1 MKLAP
6 DEITNVIIGTAG
18 HVDHGKTKLVEALT
32 GTNTDR
38 WEEER
43 RRGITIDIGF
53 ASRDLPD
60 GRRAG
65 FIDMPGHERFVRH
78 MIAGATGVDVVLLV
92 VAADDGV
99 MPQTREH
106 LDIMELVGAREG
118 VVAVTKI
125 DLDRELAE
133 LAAEEV
139 RAFLKGTFLEDA
151 PVVPVSSVTGEGLD
165 DLWAALA
172 ERVARAG
179 PRSSDGLFRMP
190 VQRVFVREGFGAIL
204 TGVPVSGTAR
214 PGDAVDVLPGGGRGR
229 IRGVQAYFRDVE
241 LARAGHSTGLNVADL
256 DTSAC
261 RRGQVVVPADT
272 YEPSVLVDARLHLLP
287 AARHGG
293 ADDAARKPMATGE
306 EVRFHTGTAEVA
318 AKVVILDGEAI
329 EPGGEALV
337 QFRLEEPV
345 VFDRLDRFVIRR
357 PSPSL
362 TIGGGTII
370 GPGRRRLRGGRPWI
384 AERVRGRELASRSDE
399 SFVEHLIETASGGSI
414 RADILHR
421 AALLPAERTGEIVKS
436 LEAARRLL
444 SFPPGPSYAHS
455 RTIQRLL
462 RRLSESLAELHRR
475 EPDLPGL
482 DVKRAAAELGVAVP
496 LLGLVVA
503 EGLEAGELAR
513 DGGHLRLASHTPS
526 LGGGDAELAGK
537 VESVFREAGY
547 TPPGPAEVAR
557 RLGAREERVTRVS
570 DFLAHA
576 GALVR
581 VAPGMFFHAEHVG
594 SAREF
599 IRGELGEKGAVET
612 QAVKAFMVS
621 AGGTSRKYLVPLL
634 EHFDRTG
641 LTRREGDLRKAGD
654 GARLEP
660 KRGK

>member
-1 MKLAP
+1 M
-6 DEITNVIIGTAG
+6 
-18 HVDHGKTKLVEALT
+18 
-32 GTNTDR
+32 
-38 WEEER
+38 
-43 RRGITIDIGF
+43 
-53 ASRDLPD
+53 
-60 GRRAG
+60 
-65 FIDMPGHERFVRH
+65 
-78 MIAGATGVDVVLLV
+78 VLLV

-106 LDIMELVGAREG
+106 LDIMQLVGAREG

-139 RAFLKGTFLEDA
+139 RAFLEGTFLKDA

-179 PRSSDGLFRMP
+179 PKSSDGLFRMP

-214 PGDAVDVLPGGGRGR
+214 PGDVVDVLPGGGRGR

-241 LARAGHSTGLNVADL
+241 LARAGHSTGLNVADM

-272 YEPSVLVDARLHLLP
+272 YEPSALVDARLHLLP
-287 AARHGG
+287 AVRYGGVVDAARPGPRRCP
-293 ADDAARKPMATGE
+293 DDAAKKPLATGA
-306 EVRFHTGTAEVA
+306 EVRLHTGTAEVA
-318 AKVVILDGEAI
+318 AKVVVLDRETI

-337 QFRLEEPV
+337 QLRLEEPV

-357 PSPSL
+357 PSPAL

-399 SFVEHLIETASGGSI
+399 SFAEHLVETASGGSI
-414 RADILHR
+414 RADVLRR
-421 AALLPAERTGEIVKS
+421 ATLLPAERTGEIVKG
-436 LEAARRLL
+436 LEAARRLR
-444 SFPPGPSYAHS
+444 SFPPGPSYTHA

-462 RRLSESLAELHRR
+462 GRLSGTLAELHRH

-482 DVKRAAAELGVAVP
+482 DVKRAAVDLGVAPP
-496 LLGLVVA
+496 LIELVVA
-503 EGLEAGELAR
+503 EGVEAGRLAR
-513 DGGHLRLASHTPS
+513 DGGCLRLASHTPS
-526 LGGGDAELAGK
+526 LGDVDAELAGK
-537 VESVFREAGY
+537 VESIVREAGY
-547 TPPGPAEVAR
+547 TPPPPAEVAR
-557 RLGAREERVTRVS
+557 RLAASARLSSPQASGQRSRPNVCDLAGDRAASSGQRSRPDRGAKEQRVARVC

-576 GALVR
+576 GILVR

-594 SAREF
+594 NARDF
-599 IRGELGEKGAVET
+599 ILRELGEKGAVET

-641 LTRREGDLRKAGD
+641 LTRREGDLRRAGD